1 MIVCHCNV
9 ITSAEIIAII
19 DAFLAEDSWRMITP
33 VLVYHALGKRGR
45 CCGCFPT
52 VVDLIVER
60 TLLARGGQGVDW
72 VERMVGEWKRDE
84 RRYRGHQAA

>member
-9 ITSAEIIAII
+9 VTSGELIEVI
-19 DAFLAEDSWRMITP
+19 DELLAADSWRMITP
-33 VLVYHALGKRGR
+33 VLVYHEMGRRGR

-60 TLLARGGQGVDW
+60 TELARGEQGVDW
-72 VERMVGEWKRDE
+72 VERMVGEWKSNE
-84 RRYRGHQAA
+84 RRFRSHQAA